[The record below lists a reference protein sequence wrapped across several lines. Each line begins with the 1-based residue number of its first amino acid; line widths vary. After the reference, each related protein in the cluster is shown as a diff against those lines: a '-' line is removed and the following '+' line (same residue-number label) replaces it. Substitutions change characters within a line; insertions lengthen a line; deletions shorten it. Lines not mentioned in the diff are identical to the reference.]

1 MIARWICFICILMFS
16 LRMMFFLYAGI
27 SIDIS
32 DNQRKSVKKKNR
44 VKKKKRSTNKKV
56 DIDEEIRVRR
66 KIAK

>member
-1 MIARWICFICILMFS
+1 MIPRWICFICILMFS

-32 DNQRKSVKKKNR
+32 D
-44 VKKKKRSTNKKV
+44 KKKKSINKNKQTKKKRKTVKKV
-56 DIDEEIRVRR
+56 NLDEDIKTRR